1 MSTNVNAKAEVE
13 ETNKNSIRDLTIE
26 YENLPHMGFIETLR
40 IIARS
45 WSFVRF
51 FKWRFFIKWSLT
63 LLSLMFPVLVLPW
76 TLQIMIDHVVLG
88 NPIDSSSGYLGF
100 PAYMHPI
107 LDLMQDMSAF
117 EILIWLTASSFLLVI
132 FFGAYSNEQRDTSE
146 ADMQQGNDTATQQD
160 NWTHGG
166 FSFSGGITGYYEY
179 KMNSRLTQSV
189 NHLIRAKLFNRIQ
202 SLPIT
207 TLEDQRIGDAIY
219 RVMYD
224 TPSINQMFYE
234 IINRPTLSTILFIV
248 AMATMISAFPHVP
261 EVIWCAAA
269 IFPIYILITG
279 PFSSAMRK
287 VQEKSRLS
295 GSVTTSTIEE
305 GMDNILAVQSLGGD
319 DKERERFGA
328 DSKESFKRFRFTVF
342 VEILLANAQGLAGVL
357 ILTIAFWVVVSKVI
371 DGDLTPGNYGSLMF
385 YFGWMAGP
393 AISFATLW
401 IHLQRFAPGM
411 RRVFAL
417 MDLPVEEDLGDLT
430 INTIEDSVEVK
441 SAGLV
446 YPDGRRALQDVS
458 FEAKIGQIVAFVGPT
473 GSGKTSLAY
482 LLPRYH
488 MATEG
493 EVFIDSVNIRDIKI
507 ESLRSQITYVFQ
519 ETQLFSLSI
528 FKNICFGRPEA
539 SQAEVERVAKI
550 SGIHDF
556 IMSLPEGYE
565 TKLGSTAISKLS
577 VGQKQR
583 IAIAR
588 GLLRDSKILI
598 LDEPTSALDPET
610 EQYLVNALQEAS
622 KDRLVIIIAHRLSTI
637 AKADNIIFLE
647 DGSILEQGSPEELLR
662 KEDSHYRNY
671 VELQTDSS
679 KDE

>member
-1 MSTNVNAKAEVE
+1 MSSSNTDSQEFQQ
-13 ETNKNSIRDLTIE
+13 NSIRDLTAE
-26 YENLPHMGFIETLR
+26 YENIPHMGFVETLR
-40 IIARS
+40 ILARS

-51 FKWRFFIKWSLT
+51 FKIRFAVKWVLT
-63 LLSLMFPVLVLPW
+63 LISLMFPILVLPW

-88 NPIDSSSGYLGF
+88 NPIDSSTGYLGF
-100 PAYMHPI
+100 PAYLHPI
-107 LDLMQDMSAF
+107 LDLMQDMSAL
-117 EILIWLTASSFLLVI
+117 EILSWLTGSSFLLVI

-166 FSFSGGITGYYEY
+166 FSFSGGISGYYEY
-179 KMNSRLTQSV
+179 KMNSRLTQSI
-189 NHLIRAKLFNRIQ
+189 NHLIRAKLFHRIQ

-224 TPSINQMFYE
+224 SPSINQIFYE
-234 IINRPTLSTILFIV
+234 IINRPTLSTILFIA
-248 AMATMISAFPHVP
+248 AMATMMSAFPHVP
-261 EVIWCAAA
+261 EVVWCAAA

-279 PFSSAMRK
+279 PFSSAMRR
-287 VQEKSRLS
+287 VQEKSRHS

-319 DKERERFGA
+319 DKERERFGE
-328 DSKESFKRFRFTVF
+328 DSKESFKRFRFTVL
-342 VEILLANAQGLAGVL
+342 VEILLANAQGLGGVL
-357 ILTIAFWVVVSKVI
+357 ILTIAFWVVVSRVI

-417 MDLPVEEDLGDLT
+417 MDLPVEEDLGHLRIDT
-430 INTIEDSVEVK
+430 ISEDIAIK
-441 SAGLV
+441 GAGLV
-446 YPDGRRALQDVS
+446 YPDGRRALKDVS

-493 EVFIDSVNIRDIKI
+493 EVFIDGVDVRDIKI

-528 FKNICFGRPEA
+528 FDNICFGKPEA

-550 SGIHDF
+550 AGIHDF
-556 IMSLPEGYE
+556 IISLPEGYE
-565 TKLGSTAISKLS
+565 TKLGSTAVSKLS

-610 EQYLVNALQEAS
+610 EQYLVNALKEAS

-637 AKADNIIFLE
+637 ANADKIIFLE
-647 DGSILEQGSPEELLR
+647 DGVILEQGSPGELMR
-662 KEDSHYRNY
+662 NEDSHYRNY
-671 VELQTDSS
+671 VRLQTDLSA
-679 KDE
+679 D

>member
-1 MSTNVNAKAEVE
+1 MSSNL
-13 ETNKNSIRDLTIE
+13 NKDSQEFQQNSIRDLTAE
-26 YENLPHMGFIETLR
+26 YENIPHMGFVETLR
-40 IIARS
+40 ILARS

-51 FKWRFFIKWSLT
+51 FKIRFAVKWVLT
-63 LLSLMFPVLVLPW
+63 LISLMFPILVLPW

-88 NPIDSSSGYLGF
+88 NPIDSSTGYLGF
-100 PAYMHPI
+100 PTYLHPI
-107 LDLMQDMSAF
+107 LDLMQDMSAW
-117 EILIWLTASSFLLVI
+117 EILSWLTGSSFLLVI

-179 KMNSRLTQSV
+179 KMNSRLTQSI
-189 NHLIRAKLFNRIQ
+189 NHLIRAKLFHRIQ

-224 TPSINQMFYE
+224 SPSINQIFYE
-234 IINRPTLSTILFIV
+234 IINRPTLSTILFIA
-248 AMATMISAFPHVP
+248 AMATMMSAFPHVP
-261 EVIWCAAA
+261 EVVWCAAA

-279 PFSSAMRK
+279 PFSSAMRR
-287 VQEKSRLS
+287 VQERSRYS

-319 DKERERFGA
+319 DKERERFGE
-328 DSKESFKRFRFTVF
+328 DSKESFKRFRFTVL
-342 VEILLANAQGLAGVL
+342 VEILLANAQGLGGVL
-357 ILTIAFWVVVSKVI
+357 ILTIAFWVVVSRVI

-417 MDLPVEEDLGDLT
+417 MDLPVEEDLGHLRIDT
-430 INTIEDSVEVK
+430 ISENIAIK
-441 SAGLV
+441 GAGLV
-446 YPDGRRALQDVS
+446 YPDGRRALKDVS

-493 EVFIDSVNIRDIKI
+493 EVFIDGVDVRDVKI

-528 FKNICFGRPEA
+528 FDNICFGKPEA
-539 SQAEVERVAKI
+539 SQTEVERVAKI
-550 SGIHDF
+550 AGIHDF
-556 IMSLPEGYE
+556 IISLPEGYE
-565 TKLGSTAISKLS
+565 TKLGSTAVSKLS

-610 EQYLVNALQEAS
+610 EQYLVNALKEAS

-637 AKADNIIFLE
+637 ANADKIIFLE
-647 DGSILEQGSPEELLR
+647 DGVILEQGSPGELMR
-662 KEDSHYRNY
+662 NEDSHYRNY
-671 VELQTDSS
+671 VRLLTDLS
-679 KDE
+679 DD

>member
-1 MSTNVNAKAEVE
+1 
-13 ETNKNSIRDLTIE
+13 
-26 YENLPHMGFIETLR
+26 
-40 IIARS
+40 
-45 WSFVRF
+45 
-51 FKWRFFIKWSLT
+51 
-63 LLSLMFPVLVLPW
+63 
-76 TLQIMIDHVVLG
+76 
-88 NPIDSSSGYLGF
+88 
-100 PAYMHPI
+100 
-107 LDLMQDMSAF
+107 
-117 EILIWLTASSFLLVI
+117 
-132 FFGAYSNEQRDTSE
+132 
-146 ADMQQGNDTATQQD
+146 
-160 NWTHGG
+160 
-166 FSFSGGITGYYEY
+166 
-179 KMNSRLTQSV
+179 
-189 NHLIRAKLFNRIQ
+189 
-202 SLPIT
+202 
-207 TLEDQRIGDAIY
+207 
-219 RVMYD
+219 MYD
-224 TPSINQMFYE
+224 SPSINQIFYE

-279 PFSSAMRK
+279 PFSSAMRR
-287 VQEKSRLS
+287 VQERSRHS

-319 DKERERFGA
+319 DKERERFGE

-342 VEILLANAQGLAGVL
+342 VEILLANAQGLGGVL
-357 ILTIAFWVVVSKVI
+357 ILTLAFWLVI
-371 DGDLTPGNYGSLMF
+371 SRVIEGELTPGNYGSLMF
-385 YFGWMAGP
+385 FFGWMAGP

-430 INTIEDSVEVK
+430 IDTVEGSIEVK

-446 YPDGRRALQDVS
+446 YPDGRRALKDVS

-493 EVFIDSVNIRDIKI
+493 EVFIDRINVRDIKI

-528 FKNICFGRPEA
+528 FENICFGKPEA
-539 SQAEVERVAKI
+539 TQAEVERVAKI

-556 IMSLPEGYE
+556 IVSLPEGYE
-565 TKLGSTAISKLS
+565 TKLGTTAISKLS

-610 EQYLVNALQEAS
+610 EQYLVNALQEAA

-647 DGSILEQGSPEELLR
+647 DGSILEQGPPEELM
-662 KEDSHYRNY
+662 EIEGGHYRNY
-671 VELQTDSS
+671 VRLQTDFP
-679 KDE
+679 EEE

>member
-1 MSTNVNAKAEVE
+1 MSSNLNTDPQEAQ
-13 ETNKNSIRDLTIE
+13 KNSIRDLTVE
-26 YENLPHMGFIETLR
+26 YENIPHMGFVETLL
-40 IIARS
+40 ILARS

-51 FKWRFFIKWSLT
+51 FKIRFAVKWVLT
-63 LLSLMFPVLVLPW
+63 LLSLMFPILVLPW

-88 NPIDSSSGYLGF
+88 NPIDSSTGYLGF
-100 PAYMHPI
+100 PAYLHPI
-107 LDLMQDMSAF
+107 LDLMQDMSAW
-117 EILIWLTASSFLLVI
+117 EILSWLTGSSFLLVI

-179 KMNSRLTQSV
+179 KMNSRLTQSI
-189 NHLIRAKLFNRIQ
+189 NHLIRAKLFHRIQ

-224 TPSINQMFYE
+224 SPSINQIFYE
-234 IINRPTLSTILFIV
+234 IINRPTLSTILFIA
-248 AMATMISAFPHVP
+248 AMATMMSAFPHVP
-261 EVIWCAAA
+261 EVVWCAAA
-269 IFPIYILITG
+269 IFPMYILITG
-279 PFSSAMRK
+279 PFSSAMRR
-287 VQEKSRLS
+287 VQEKSRHS
-295 GSVTTSTIEE
+295 GSITTSTIEE
-305 GMDNILAVQSLGGD
+305 GMDNILAVQSLGGE
-319 DKERERFGA
+319 DKERERFGE
-328 DSKESFKRFRFTVF
+328 DSKESFKRFRFTVL
-342 VEILLANAQGLAGVL
+342 VEILLANAQGLGGVL
-357 ILTIAFWVVVSKVI
+357 ILTIAFWLVISRVI
-371 DGDLTPGNYGSLMF
+371 DGELTPGNYGSLMF
-385 YFGWMAGP
+385 FFGWMAGP

-417 MDLPVEEDLGDLT
+417 MDLPVEEDLGHLRIDT
-430 INTIEDSVEVK
+430 ISEDIEIK
-441 SAGLV
+441 GAGLV
-446 YPDGRRALQDVS
+446 YPDGRRALKDVS

-493 EVFIDSVNIRDIKI
+493 EVFIDGVDVRDIKI

-528 FKNICFGRPEA
+528 FDNICFGKPEA

-550 SGIHDF
+550 AGIHDF
-556 IMSLPEGYE
+556 IISLPEGYE

-610 EQYLVNALQEAS
+610 EQYLVNALKEAS

-637 AKADNIIFLE
+637 ANADKIIFLE
-647 DGSILEQGSPEELLR
+647 DGVILEQGSPGELMSN
-662 KEDSHYRNY
+662 EDSHYRNY
-671 VELQTDSS
+671 VRLQTDFSE
-679 KDE
+679 D

>member
-1 MSTNVNAKAEVE
+1 MSSNLNTDPQEAQ
-13 ETNKNSIRDLTIE
+13 KNSIRDLTVE
-26 YENLPHMGFIETLR
+26 YENIPHMGFVETLL
-40 IIARS
+40 ILARS

-51 FKWRFFIKWSLT
+51 FKIRFAVKWVLT
-63 LLSLMFPVLVLPW
+63 LLSLMFPILVLPW

-88 NPIDSSSGYLGF
+88 NPIDSSTGYLGF
-100 PAYMHPI
+100 PAYLHPI
-107 LDLMQDMSAF
+107 LDLMQDMSAW
-117 EILIWLTASSFLLVI
+117 EILSWLTGSSFLLVI

-179 KMNSRLTQSV
+179 KMNSRLTQSI
-189 NHLIRAKLFNRIQ
+189 NHLIRAKLFHRIQ

-224 TPSINQMFYE
+224 SPSINQIFYE
-234 IINRPTLSTILFIV
+234 IINRPTLSTILFIA
-248 AMATMISAFPHVP
+248 AMATMMSAFPHVP
-261 EVIWCAAA
+261 EVVWCAAA
-269 IFPIYILITG
+269 IFPMYILITG
-279 PFSSAMRK
+279 PFSSAMRR
-287 VQEKSRLS
+287 VQEKSRYS
-295 GSVTTSTIEE
+295 GSITTSTIEE
-305 GMDNILAVQSLGGD
+305 GMDNILAVQSLGGE
-319 DKERERFGA
+319 DKERERFGE
-328 DSKESFKRFRFTVF
+328 DSKESFKRFRFTVL
-342 VEILLANAQGLAGVL
+342 VEILLANAQGLGGVL
-357 ILTIAFWVVVSKVI
+357 ILTIAFWLVISRVI
-371 DGDLTPGNYGSLMF
+371 DGELTPGNYGSLMF
-385 YFGWMAGP
+385 FFGWMAGP

-417 MDLPVEEDLGDLT
+417 MDLPVEEDLGHLRIDT
-430 INTIEDSVEVK
+430 ISEDIEIK
-441 SAGLV
+441 GAGLV
-446 YPDGRRALQDVS
+446 YPDGRRALKDVS

-493 EVFIDSVNIRDIKI
+493 EVFIDGVDVRDIKI

-528 FKNICFGRPEA
+528 FDNICFGKPEA
-539 SQAEVERVAKI
+539 SQAEVEKVAKI
-550 SGIHDF
+550 AGIHDF
-556 IMSLPEGYE
+556 IISLPEGYE

-610 EQYLVNALQEAS
+610 EQYLVNALKEAS

-637 AKADNIIFLE
+637 ANADKIIFLE
-647 DGSILEQGSPEELLR
+647 DGVILEQGSPGELMSN
-662 KEDSHYRNY
+662 EDSHYRNY
-671 VELQTDSS
+671 VRLQTDFSE
-679 KDE
+679 D

>member
-1 MSTNVNAKAEVE
+1 MSSSNTDSQEFQQ
-13 ETNKNSIRDLTIE
+13 NSIRDLTAE
-26 YENLPHMGFIETLR
+26 YENIPHMGFVETLR
-40 IIARS
+40 ILARS

-51 FKWRFFIKWSLT
+51 FKIRFAIKWVLT
-63 LLSLMFPVLVLPW
+63 LISLMFPILVLPW

-88 NPIDSSSGYLGF
+88 NPIDSSTGYLGF
-100 PAYMHPI
+100 PAYLHPI
-107 LDLMQDMSAF
+107 LDLMQDMSAW
-117 EILIWLTASSFLLVI
+117 EILSWLTGSSFLLVI

-179 KMNSRLTQSV
+179 KMNSRLTQSI
-189 NHLIRAKLFNRIQ
+189 NHLIRAKLFHRIQ

-224 TPSINQMFYE
+224 SPSINQIFYE
-234 IINRPTLSTILFIV
+234 IINRPTLSTILFIA
-248 AMATMISAFPHVP
+248 AMATMMSAFPHVP
-261 EVIWCAAA
+261 EVVWCAAA

-279 PFSSAMRK
+279 PFSSAMRR
-287 VQEKSRLS
+287 VQEKSRHS

-319 DKERERFGA
+319 DKERERFGE
-328 DSKESFKRFRFTVF
+328 DSKESFKRFRFTVL
-342 VEILLANAQGLAGVL
+342 VEILLANAQGLGGVL
-357 ILTIAFWVVVSKVI
+357 ILTIAFWVVVSRVI

-417 MDLPVEEDLGDLT
+417 MDLPVEEDLGHLRIDT
-430 INTIEDSVEVK
+430 ISEDIAIK
-441 SAGLV
+441 GAGLV
-446 YPDGRRALQDVS
+446 YPDGRRALKDVS

-493 EVFIDSVNIRDIKI
+493 EVFIDGVDVRDIKI

-528 FKNICFGRPEA
+528 FDNICFGKPEA

-550 SGIHDF
+550 AGIHDF
-556 IMSLPEGYE
+556 IISLPEGYE
-565 TKLGSTAISKLS
+565 TKLGSTAVSKLS

-610 EQYLVNALQEAS
+610 EQYLVNALKEAS

-637 AKADNIIFLE
+637 ANADKIIFLE
-647 DGSILEQGSPEELLR
+647 DGVILEQGSPGELMSNEE
-662 KEDSHYRNY
+662 SHYRNY
-671 VELQTDSS
+671 VRLQTDLPE
-679 KDE
+679 D

>member
-1 MSTNVNAKAEVE
+1 MSSNLNTDSQEFQQ
-13 ETNKNSIRDLTIE
+13 NSIRDLTAE
-26 YENLPHMGFIETLR
+26 YENIPHMGFVETLR
-40 IIARS
+40 ILARS

-51 FKWRFFIKWSLT
+51 FKIRFAVKWVLT
-63 LLSLMFPVLVLPW
+63 LISLMFPILVLPW

-88 NPIDSSSGYLGF
+88 NPIDSSTGYLGF
-100 PAYMHPI
+100 PAYLHPI
-107 LDLMQDMSAF
+107 LDLMQDMSAW
-117 EILIWLTASSFLLVI
+117 EILSWLTGSSFLLVI

-179 KMNSRLTQSV
+179 KMNSRLTQSI
-189 NHLIRAKLFNRIQ
+189 NHLIRAKLFHRIQ

-224 TPSINQMFYE
+224 SPSINQIFYE
-234 IINRPTLSTILFIV
+234 IINRPTLSTILFIA
-248 AMATMISAFPHVP
+248 AMATMMSAFPHVP
-261 EVIWCAAA
+261 EVVWCAAA

-279 PFSSAMRK
+279 PFSSAMRR
-287 VQEKSRLS
+287 VQEKSRHS

-319 DKERERFGA
+319 DKERERFGE
-328 DSKESFKRFRFTVF
+328 DSKESFKRFRFTVL
-342 VEILLANAQGLAGVL
+342 VEILLANAQGLGGVL
-357 ILTIAFWVVVSKVI
+357 ILTIAFWVVVSRVI

-417 MDLPVEEDLGDLT
+417 MDLPVEEDLGHLRIDT
-430 INTIEDSVEVK
+430 ISEDIAIK
-441 SAGLV
+441 GAGLV
-446 YPDGRRALQDVS
+446 YPDGRRALKDVS

-493 EVFIDSVNIRDIKI
+493 EVFIDGVDVRDIKI

-528 FKNICFGRPEA
+528 FDNICFGKPEA

-550 SGIHDF
+550 AGIHDF
-556 IMSLPEGYE
+556 IISLPEGYE
-565 TKLGSTAISKLS
+565 TKLGSTAVSKLS

-610 EQYLVNALQEAS
+610 EQYLVNALKEAS

-637 AKADNIIFLE
+637 ANADKIIFLE
-647 DGSILEQGSPEELLR
+647 DGVILEQGSPGELMR
-662 KEDSHYRNY
+662 NEDSHYRNY
-671 VELQTDSS
+671 VRLQTDLPE
-679 KDE
+679 D

>member
-1 MSTNVNAKAEVE
+1 MSSNLNTDPQEAQ
-13 ETNKNSIRDLTIE
+13 KNSIRDLTVE
-26 YENLPHMGFIETLR
+26 YENIPHMGFVETLL
-40 IIARS
+40 ILARS

-51 FKWRFFIKWSLT
+51 FKIRFAVKWVLT
-63 LLSLMFPVLVLPW
+63 LLSLMFPILVLPW

-88 NPIDSSSGYLGF
+88 NPIDSSTGYLGF
-100 PAYMHPI
+100 PAYLHPI
-107 LDLMQDMSAF
+107 LDLMQDMSAW
-117 EILIWLTASSFLLVI
+117 EILSWLTGSSFLLVI

-179 KMNSRLTQSV
+179 KMNSRLTQSI
-189 NHLIRAKLFNRIQ
+189 NHLIRAKLFHRIQ

-224 TPSINQMFYE
+224 SPSINQIFYE
-234 IINRPTLSTILFIV
+234 IINRPTLSTILFIA
-248 AMATMISAFPHVP
+248 AMATMMSAFPHVP
-261 EVIWCAAA
+261 EVVWCAAA

-279 PFSSAMRK
+279 PFSSAMRR
-287 VQEKSRLS
+287 VQEKSRHS
-295 GSVTTSTIEE
+295 GSITTSTIEE
-305 GMDNILAVQSLGGD
+305 GMDNILAVQSLGGE
-319 DKERERFGA
+319 DKERERFGE
-328 DSKESFKRFRFTVF
+328 DSKESFKRFRFTVL
-342 VEILLANAQGLAGVL
+342 VEILLANAQGLGGVL
-357 ILTIAFWVVVSKVI
+357 ILTIAFWLVISRVI
-371 DGDLTPGNYGSLMF
+371 DGELTPGNYGSLMF
-385 YFGWMAGP
+385 FFGWMAGP

-417 MDLPVEEDLGDLT
+417 MDLPVEEDLGHLRIDT
-430 INTIEDSVEVK
+430 ISEDIEIK
-441 SAGLV
+441 GAGLV
-446 YPDGRRALQDVS
+446 YPDGRRALKDVS

-493 EVFIDSVNIRDIKI
+493 EVFIDGVDVRDIKI

-528 FKNICFGRPEA
+528 FDNICFGKPEA
-539 SQAEVERVAKI
+539 SQAEVEKVAKI
-550 SGIHDF
+550 AGIHDF
-556 IMSLPEGYE
+556 IISLPEGYE

-610 EQYLVNALQEAS
+610 EQFLVNALKEAS

-637 AKADNIIFLE
+637 ANADKIIFLE
-647 DGSILEQGSPEELLR
+647 DGVILEQGSPGELMSN
-662 KEDSHYRNY
+662 EDSHYRNY
-671 VELQTDSS
+671 VRLQTDFSE
-679 KDE
+679 D

>member
-1 MSTNVNAKAEVE
+1 MSSNL
-13 ETNKNSIRDLTIE
+13 NKDSQEFQQNSIRDLTAE
-26 YENLPHMGFIETLR
+26 YENIPHMGFVETLR
-40 IIARS
+40 ILARS

-51 FKWRFFIKWSLT
+51 FKIRFAIKWVLT
-63 LLSLMFPVLVLPW
+63 LISLMFPILVLPW

-88 NPIDSSSGYLGF
+88 NPIDSSTGYLGF
-100 PAYMHPI
+100 PAYLHPI
-107 LDLMQDMSAF
+107 LDLMQDMSAW
-117 EILIWLTASSFLLVI
+117 EILSWLTGSSFLLVI

-179 KMNSRLTQSV
+179 KMNSRLTQSI
-189 NHLIRAKLFNRIQ
+189 NHLIRAKLFHRIQ

-224 TPSINQMFYE
+224 SPSINQIFYE
-234 IINRPTLSTILFIV
+234 IINRPTLSTILFIA
-248 AMATMISAFPHVP
+248 AMATMMSAFPHVP
-261 EVIWCAAA
+261 EVVWCAAA

-279 PFSSAMRK
+279 PFSSAMRR
-287 VQEKSRLS
+287 VQEKSRHS

-319 DKERERFGA
+319 DKERERFGE
-328 DSKESFKRFRFTVF
+328 DSKESFKRFRFTVL
-342 VEILLANAQGLAGVL
+342 VEILLANAQGLGGVL
-357 ILTIAFWVVVSKVI
+357 ILTIAFWVVVSRVI

-417 MDLPVEEDLGDLT
+417 MDLPVEEDLGHLRIDT
-430 INTIEDSVEVK
+430 ISEDIAIK
-441 SAGLV
+441 GAGLV
-446 YPDGRRALQDVS
+446 YPDGRRALKDVS

-493 EVFIDSVNIRDIKI
+493 EVFIDGVDVRDIKI

-528 FKNICFGRPEA
+528 FDNICFGKPEA

-550 SGIHDF
+550 AGIHDF
-556 IMSLPEGYE
+556 IISLPEGYE
-565 TKLGSTAISKLS
+565 TKLGSTAVSKLS

-588 GLLRDSKILI
+588 GLLRESKILI

-610 EQYLVNALQEAS
+610 EQYLVNALKEAS

-637 AKADNIIFLE
+637 ANADKIIFLE
-647 DGSILEQGSPEELLR
+647 DGVILEQGSPGELMRNEE
-662 KEDSHYRNY
+662 SHYRNY
-671 VELQTDSS
+671 VRLQTDLPE
-679 KDE
+679 D

>member
-1 MSTNVNAKAEVE
+1 MSSSNTDSQEFQQ
-13 ETNKNSIRDLTIE
+13 NSIRDLTAE
-26 YENLPHMGFIETLR
+26 YENIPHMGFVETLR
-40 IIARS
+40 ILARS

-51 FKWRFFIKWSLT
+51 FKIRFAIKWVLT
-63 LLSLMFPVLVLPW
+63 LISLMFPILVLPW

-88 NPIDSSSGYLGF
+88 NPIDSSTGYLGF
-100 PAYMHPI
+100 PAYLHPI
-107 LDLMQDMSAF
+107 LDLMQDMSAL
-117 EILIWLTASSFLLVI
+117 EILSWLTGSSFLLVI

-166 FSFSGGITGYYEY
+166 FSFSGGISGYYEY
-179 KMNSRLTQSV
+179 KMNSRLTQSI
-189 NHLIRAKLFNRIQ
+189 NHLIRAKLFHRIQ

-224 TPSINQMFYE
+224 SPSINQIFYE
-234 IINRPTLSTILFIV
+234 IINRPTLSTILFIA
-248 AMATMISAFPHVP
+248 AMATMMSAFPHVP
-261 EVIWCAAA
+261 EVVWCAAA

-279 PFSSAMRK
+279 PFSSAMRR
-287 VQEKSRLS
+287 VQEKSRHS

-319 DKERERFGA
+319 DKERERFGE
-328 DSKESFKRFRFTVF
+328 DSKESFKRFRFTVL
-342 VEILLANAQGLAGVL
+342 VEILLANAQGLGGVL
-357 ILTIAFWVVVSKVI
+357 ILTIAFWVVVSRVI

-417 MDLPVEEDLGDLT
+417 MDLPVEEDLGHLRIDT
-430 INTIEDSVEVK
+430 ISEDIAIK
-441 SAGLV
+441 GAGLV
-446 YPDGRRALQDVS
+446 YPDGRRALKDVS

-493 EVFIDSVNIRDIKI
+493 EVFIDGVDVRDIKI

-528 FKNICFGRPEA
+528 FDNICFGKPEA
-539 SQAEVERVAKI
+539 SQAEVERVTKI
-550 SGIHDF
+550 AGIHDF
-556 IMSLPEGYE
+556 IISLPEGYE
-565 TKLGSTAISKLS
+565 TKLGSTAVSKLS

-610 EQYLVNALQEAS
+610 EQYLVNALKEAS

-637 AKADNIIFLE
+637 ANADKIIFLE
-647 DGSILEQGSPEELLR
+647 DGVILEQGSPGELMR
-662 KEDSHYRNY
+662 NEDSHYRNY
-671 VELQTDSS
+671 VRLQTDLSA
-679 KDE
+679 D

>member
-1 MSTNVNAKAEVE
+1 MSTNINKKPTK
-13 ETNKNSIRDLTIE
+13 TNENRSSNLTIE
-26 YENLPHMGFIETLR
+26 YENLPHLGFIETLR

-51 FKWRFFIKWSLT
+51 FKWRFLIKWTLT
-63 LLSLMFPVLVLPW
+63 LISLLFPVLVLPW

-88 NPIDSSSGYLGF
+88 MPIDGSSGYQGF

-107 LDLMQDMSAF
+107 LDLMQDMSAL
-117 EILIWLTASSFLLVI
+117 EILIWLTTSSFLLVI
-132 FFGAYSNEQRDTSE
+132 FFGAYSNEQRDTTE

-166 FSFSGGITGYYEY
+166 FSFSGGISGYYEY

-189 NHLIRAKLFNRIQ
+189 NHLIRAKLFHRIQ

-248 AMATMISAFPHVP
+248 AMATMVSAFPHVP

-269 IFPIYILITG
+269 VFPIYILVTG
-279 PFSSAMRK
+279 PFSSAMRR
-287 VQEKSRLS
+287 VQERSRHS
-295 GSVTTSTIEE
+295 GSQTTSTIEE

-319 DKERERFGA
+319 DKERERFGE
-328 DSKESFKRFRFTVF
+328 DSKESFKRFRFVTL
-342 VEILLANAQGLAGVL
+342 VEILLANAQLLAGTLV
-357 ILTIAFWVVVSKVI
+357 LTIAFWVVVSKVI
-371 DGDLTPGNYGSLMF
+371 DGELSPGNYGSLMF
-385 YFGWMAGP
+385 YFGWMQGP
-393 AISFATLW
+393 AVSFATLW
-401 IHLQRFAPGM
+401 IHLQRFVPGM

-417 MDLPVEEDLGDLT
+417 MDLPVEEDIGTLNIDT
-430 INTIEDSVEVK
+430 IQDSIEIK
-441 SAGLV
+441 GAGLV
-446 YPDGRRALQDVS
+446 YPDGRRALKDVS
-458 FEAKIGQIVAFVGPT
+458 FEAKIGEILAFVGPT

-482 LLPRYH
+482 LIPRYH
-488 MATEG
+488 SATEG
-493 EVFIDSVNIRDIKI
+493 EVLIDKINVSDINIR
-507 ESLRSQITYVFQ
+507 SLRNQVTYVFQ
-519 ETQLFSLSI
+519 ETQLFSSSI
-528 FKNICFGRPEA
+528 FENISFGKPEA
-539 SQAEVERVAKI
+539 SQAEVEKVAKI
-550 SGIHDF
+550 SGIHEF
-556 IMSLPEGYE
+556 IISLPDGYQ
-565 TKLGSTAISKLS
+565 TKLGSTSISKLS

-588 GLLRDSKILI
+588 GLLRDSKVLI

-610 EQYLVNALQEAS
+610 EEYLVHALQEAS

-637 AKADNIIFLE
+637 ANADKVIFLE
-647 DGSILEQGSPEELLR
+647 EGEIQESGSPKELLADKYSLYR
-662 KEDSHYRNY
+662 KY
-671 VELQTDSS
+671 VDLQTNLD
-679 KDE
+679 

>member
-1 MSTNVNAKAEVE
+1 MSSNLNTDPQEAQ
-13 ETNKNSIRDLTIE
+13 KNSIRDLTVE
-26 YENLPHMGFIETLR
+26 YENIPHMGFVETLL
-40 IIARS
+40 ILARS

-51 FKWRFFIKWSLT
+51 FKIRFAVKWVLT
-63 LLSLMFPVLVLPW
+63 LLSLMFPILVLPW

-88 NPIDSSSGYLGF
+88 NPIDSSTGYLGF
-100 PAYMHPI
+100 PAYLHPI
-107 LDLMQDMSAF
+107 LDLMQDMSAL
-117 EILIWLTASSFLLVI
+117 EILSWLTGSSFLLVI

-146 ADMQQGNDTATQQD
+146 ADKQQGNDTATQQD

-166 FSFSGGITGYYEY
+166 FSFSGGISGYYEY
-179 KMNSRLTQSV
+179 KMNSRLTQSI
-189 NHLIRAKLFNRIQ
+189 NHLIRAKLFHRIQ

-224 TPSINQMFYE
+224 SPSINQIFYE
-234 IINRPTLSTILFIV
+234 IINRPTLSTILFIA
-248 AMATMISAFPHVP
+248 AMATMMSAFPHVP
-261 EVIWCAAA
+261 EVVWCAAA

-279 PFSSAMRK
+279 PFSSAMRR
-287 VQEKSRLS
+287 VQEKSRHS
-295 GSVTTSTIEE
+295 GSITTSTIEE
-305 GMDNILAVQSLGGD
+305 GMDNILAVQSLGGE
-319 DKERERFGA
+319 DKERERFGE
-328 DSKESFKRFRFTVF
+328 DSKESFKRFRFTVL
-342 VEILLANAQGLAGVL
+342 VEILLANAQGLGGVL
-357 ILTIAFWVVVSKVI
+357 ILTIAFWLVISRVI
-371 DGDLTPGNYGSLMF
+371 DGELTPGNYGSLMF
-385 YFGWMAGP
+385 FFGWMAGP

-417 MDLPVEEDLGDLT
+417 MDLPVEEDLGHLRIDT
-430 INTIEDSVEVK
+430 ISEDIEIK
-441 SAGLV
+441 GAGLV
-446 YPDGRRALQDVS
+446 YPDGRRALKDVS

-493 EVFIDSVNIRDIKI
+493 EVFIDGVDVRDIKI

-528 FKNICFGRPEA
+528 FDNICFGKPEA

-550 SGIHDF
+550 AGIHDF
-556 IMSLPEGYE
+556 IISLPEGYE

-610 EQYLVNALQEAS
+610 EQFLVNALKEAS

-637 AKADNIIFLE
+637 ANADKIIFLE
-647 DGSILEQGSPEELLR
+647 DGVILEQGSPGELMSN
-662 KEDSHYRNY
+662 EDSHYRNY
-671 VELQTDSS
+671 VRLQTDFSE
-679 KDE
+679 D

>member
-1 MSTNVNAKAEVE
+1 MSSSNTDSQEFQQ
-13 ETNKNSIRDLTIE
+13 NSIRDLTAE
-26 YENLPHMGFIETLR
+26 YENIPHMGFVETLR
-40 IIARS
+40 ILARS

-51 FKWRFFIKWSLT
+51 FKIRFAIKWVLT
-63 LLSLMFPVLVLPW
+63 LISLMFPILVLPW

-88 NPIDSSSGYLGF
+88 NPIDSSTGYLGF
-100 PAYMHPI
+100 PAYLHPI
-107 LDLMQDMSAF
+107 LDLMQDMSAW
-117 EILIWLTASSFLLVI
+117 EILSWLTGSSFLLVI

-179 KMNSRLTQSV
+179 KMNSRLTQSI
-189 NHLIRAKLFNRIQ
+189 NHLIRAKLFHRIQ

-224 TPSINQMFYE
+224 SPSINQIFYE
-234 IINRPTLSTILFIV
+234 IINRPTLSTILFIA
-248 AMATMISAFPHVP
+248 AMATMMSAFPHVP
-261 EVIWCAAA
+261 EVVWCAAA

-279 PFSSAMRK
+279 PFSSAMRR
-287 VQEKSRLS
+287 VQEKSRHS

-319 DKERERFGA
+319 DKERERFGE
-328 DSKESFKRFRFTVF
+328 DSKESFKRFRFTVL
-342 VEILLANAQGLAGVL
+342 VEILLANAQGLGGVL
-357 ILTIAFWVVVSKVI
+357 ILTIAFWVVVSRVI

-417 MDLPVEEDLGDLT
+417 MDLPVEEDLGHLRIDT
-430 INTIEDSVEVK
+430 ISEDIAIK
-441 SAGLV
+441 GAGLV
-446 YPDGRRALQDVS
+446 YPDGRRALKDVS

-493 EVFIDSVNIRDIKI
+493 EVFIDGVDVRDIKI

-528 FKNICFGRPEA
+528 FDNICFGKPEA
-539 SQAEVERVAKI
+539 SQAEVERVTKI
-550 SGIHDF
+550 AGIHDF
-556 IMSLPEGYE
+556 IISLPEGYE
-565 TKLGSTAISKLS
+565 TKLGSTAVSKLS

-610 EQYLVNALQEAS
+610 EQYLVNALKEAS

-637 AKADNIIFLE
+637 ANADKIIFLE
-647 DGSILEQGSPEELLR
+647 DGVILEQGSPGELMSNEE
-662 KEDSHYRNY
+662 SHYRNY
-671 VELQTDSS
+671 VRLQTDLPE
-679 KDE
+679 D

>member
-1 MSTNVNAKAEVE
+1 
-13 ETNKNSIRDLTIE
+13 
-26 YENLPHMGFIETLR
+26 
-40 IIARS
+40 
-45 WSFVRF
+45 
-51 FKWRFFIKWSLT
+51 
-63 LLSLMFPVLVLPW
+63 
-76 TLQIMIDHVVLG
+76 
-88 NPIDSSSGYLGF
+88 
-100 PAYMHPI
+100 
-107 LDLMQDMSAF
+107 MQDMSAL
-117 EILIWLTASSFLLVI
+117 EILSWLTGSSFLLVI

-179 KMNSRLTQSV
+179 KMNSRLTQSI
-189 NHLIRAKLFNRIQ
+189 NHLIRAKLFHRIQ

-224 TPSINQMFYE
+224 SPSINQIFYE
-234 IINRPTLSTILFIV
+234 IINRPTLSTILFIA
-248 AMATMISAFPHVP
+248 AMATMMSAFPHVP
-261 EVIWCAAA
+261 EVVWCAAA

-279 PFSSAMRK
+279 PFSSAMRR
-287 VQEKSRLS
+287 VQEKSRHS

-319 DKERERFGA
+319 DKERERFGE
-328 DSKESFKRFRFTVF
+328 DSKESFKRFRFTVL
-342 VEILLANAQGLAGVL
+342 VEILLANAQGLGGVL
-357 ILTIAFWVVVSKVI
+357 ILTIAFWVVVSRVI

-417 MDLPVEEDLGDLT
+417 MDLPVEEDLGHLRIDT
-430 INTIEDSVEVK
+430 ISEDIAIK
-441 SAGLV
+441 GAGLV
-446 YPDGRRALQDVS
+446 YPDGRRALKDVS

-493 EVFIDSVNIRDIKI
+493 EVFIDGVDVRDIKI

-528 FKNICFGRPEA
+528 FDNICFGKPEA

-550 SGIHDF
+550 AGIHDF
-556 IMSLPEGYE
+556 IISLPEGYE
-565 TKLGSTAISKLS
+565 TKLGSTAVSKLS

-610 EQYLVNALQEAS
+610 EQYLVNALKEAS

-637 AKADNIIFLE
+637 ANADKIIFLE
-647 DGSILEQGSPEELLR
+647 DGVILEQGSPGELMRNEE
-662 KEDSHYRNY
+662 SHYRNY
-671 VELQTDSS
+671 VRLQTDLPE
-679 KDE
+679 D

>member
-1 MSTNVNAKAEVE
+1 MSSNLNTDPQEAQ
-13 ETNKNSIRDLTIE
+13 KNSIRDLTVE
-26 YENLPHMGFIETLR
+26 YENIPHMGFVETLL
-40 IIARS
+40 ILARS

-51 FKWRFFIKWSLT
+51 FKIRFAVKWVLT
-63 LLSLMFPVLVLPW
+63 LLSLMFPILVLPW

-88 NPIDSSSGYLGF
+88 NPIDSSTGYLGF
-100 PAYMHPI
+100 PAYLHPI
-107 LDLMQDMSAF
+107 LDLMQDMSAW
-117 EILIWLTASSFLLVI
+117 EILSWLTGSSFLLVI

-179 KMNSRLTQSV
+179 KMNSRLTQSI
-189 NHLIRAKLFNRIQ
+189 NHLIRAKLFHRIQ

-224 TPSINQMFYE
+224 SPSINQIFYE
-234 IINRPTLSTILFIV
+234 IINRPTLSTILFIA
-248 AMATMISAFPHVP
+248 AMATMMSAFPHVP
-261 EVIWCAAA
+261 EVVWCAAA
-269 IFPIYILITG
+269 IFPMYILITG
-279 PFSSAMRK
+279 PFSSAMRR
-287 VQEKSRLS
+287 VQEKSRHS
-295 GSVTTSTIEE
+295 GSITTSTIEE
-305 GMDNILAVQSLGGD
+305 GMDNILAVQSLGGE
-319 DKERERFGA
+319 DKERERFGE
-328 DSKESFKRFRFTVF
+328 DSKESFKRFRFTVL
-342 VEILLANAQGLAGVL
+342 VEILLANAQGLGGVL
-357 ILTIAFWVVVSKVI
+357 ILTIAFWLVISRVI
-371 DGDLTPGNYGSLMF
+371 DGELTPGNYGSLMF
-385 YFGWMAGP
+385 FFGWMAGP

-417 MDLPVEEDLGDLT
+417 MDLPVEEDLGHLRIDT
-430 INTIEDSVEVK
+430 ISEDIEIK
-441 SAGLV
+441 GAGLV
-446 YPDGRRALQDVS
+446 YPDGRRALKDVS

-493 EVFIDSVNIRDIKI
+493 EVFIDGVDVRDIKI

-528 FKNICFGRPEA
+528 FDNICFGKPEA

-550 SGIHDF
+550 AGIHDF
-556 IMSLPEGYE
+556 IISLPGGYE

-610 EQYLVNALQEAS
+610 EQYLVNALKEAS

-637 AKADNIIFLE
+637 ANADKIIFLE
-647 DGSILEQGSPEELLR
+647 DGVILEQGSPGELMSN
-662 KEDSHYRNY
+662 EDSHYRNY
-671 VELQTDSS
+671 VRLQTDLPE
-679 KDE
+679 D

>member
-1 MSTNVNAKAEVE
+1 MSSSNTDSQEFQQ
-13 ETNKNSIRDLTIE
+13 NSIRDLTAE
-26 YENLPHMGFIETLR
+26 YENIPHMGFVETLR
-40 IIARS
+40 ILARS

-51 FKWRFFIKWSLT
+51 FKIRFAVKWVLT
-63 LLSLMFPVLVLPW
+63 LISLMFPILVLPW

-88 NPIDSSSGYLGF
+88 NPIDSSTGYLGF
-100 PAYMHPI
+100 PAYLHPI
-107 LDLMQDMSAF
+107 LDLMQDMSAW
-117 EILIWLTASSFLLVI
+117 EILSWLTGSSFLLVI

-179 KMNSRLTQSV
+179 KMNSRLTQSI
-189 NHLIRAKLFNRIQ
+189 NHLIRAKLFHRIQ

-224 TPSINQMFYE
+224 SPSINQIFYE
-234 IINRPTLSTILFIV
+234 IINRPTLSTILFIA
-248 AMATMISAFPHVP
+248 AMATMMSAFPHVP
-261 EVIWCAAA
+261 EVVWCAAA

-279 PFSSAMRK
+279 PFSSAMRR
-287 VQEKSRLS
+287 VQEKSRHS

-319 DKERERFGA
+319 DKERERFGE

-342 VEILLANAQGLAGVL
+342 VEILLANAQGLGGVL
-357 ILTIAFWVVVSKVI
+357 ILTIAFWVVVTRVI

-417 MDLPVEEDLGDLT
+417 MDLPVEEDLGHLRIDT
-430 INTIEDSVEVK
+430 ISEDIAIK
-441 SAGLV
+441 GAGLV
-446 YPDGRRALQDVS
+446 YPDGRRALKDVS

-493 EVFIDSVNIRDIKI
+493 EVFIDGVDVRDIKI

-528 FKNICFGRPEA
+528 FDNICFGKPEA

-550 SGIHDF
+550 AGIHDF
-556 IMSLPEGYE
+556 IISLPEGYE
-565 TKLGSTAISKLS
+565 TKLGSTAVSKLS

-610 EQYLVNALQEAS
+610 EQYLVNALKEAS

-637 AKADNIIFLE
+637 ANADKIIFLE
-647 DGSILEQGSPEELLR
+647 DGVILEQGSPGELMRNEE
-662 KEDSHYRNY
+662 SHYRNY
-671 VELQTDSS
+671 VRLQTDLPE
-679 KDE
+679 D

>member
-1 MSTNVNAKAEVE
+1 MSSSNTDSQEFQQ
-13 ETNKNSIRDLTIE
+13 NSIRDLTAE
-26 YENLPHMGFIETLR
+26 YENIPHMGFVETLR
-40 IIARS
+40 ILARS

-51 FKWRFFIKWSLT
+51 FKIRFAIKWVLT
-63 LLSLMFPVLVLPW
+63 LISLMFPILVLPW

-88 NPIDSSSGYLGF
+88 NPIDGSTGYLGF
-100 PAYMHPI
+100 PAYLHPI
-107 LDLMQDMSAF
+107 LDLMQDMSAL
-117 EILIWLTASSFLLVI
+117 EILSWLTGSSFLLVI

-166 FSFSGGITGYYEY
+166 FSFSGGISGYYEY
-179 KMNSRLTQSV
+179 KMNSRLTQSI
-189 NHLIRAKLFNRIQ
+189 NHLIRAKLFHRIQ

-224 TPSINQMFYE
+224 SPSINQIFYE
-234 IINRPTLSTILFIV
+234 IINRPTLSTILFIA
-248 AMATMISAFPHVP
+248 AMATMMSAFPHVP
-261 EVIWCAAA
+261 EVVWCAAA

-279 PFSSAMRK
+279 PFSSVMRR
-287 VQEKSRLS
+287 VQERSRHS

-319 DKERERFGA
+319 DKERERFGE
-328 DSKESFKRFRFTVF
+328 DSKESFKRFRFTVL
-342 VEILLANAQGLAGVL
+342 VEILLANAQGLGGVL
-357 ILTIAFWVVVSKVI
+357 ILTIAFWVVVSRVI

-417 MDLPVEEDLGDLT
+417 MDLPVEEDLGHLRIDT
-430 INTIEDSVEVK
+430 ISEDIAIK
-441 SAGLV
+441 GAGLV
-446 YPDGRRALQDVS
+446 YPDGRRALKDVS

-493 EVFIDSVNIRDIKI
+493 EVFIDGVDVRDIKI

-528 FKNICFGRPEA
+528 FDNICFGKPEA

-550 SGIHDF
+550 AGIHDF
-556 IMSLPEGYE
+556 IISLPEGYE
-565 TKLGSTAISKLS
+565 TKLGSTAVSKLS

-610 EQYLVNALQEAS
+610 EQYLVNALKEAS

-637 AKADNIIFLE
+637 ANADKIIFLE
-647 DGSILEQGSPEELLR
+647 DGVILEQGSPGELMR
-662 KEDSHYRNY
+662 NEDSHYRNY
-671 VELQTDSS
+671 VRLQTDLSA
-679 KDE
+679 D

>member
-1 MSTNVNAKAEVE
+1 MSSSNTDSQEFQQ
-13 ETNKNSIRDLTIE
+13 NSIRDLTAE
-26 YENLPHMGFIETLR
+26 YENIPHMGFVETLR
-40 IIARS
+40 ILARS

-51 FKWRFFIKWSLT
+51 FKIRFAIKWVLT
-63 LLSLMFPVLVLPW
+63 LLSLMFPILVLPW

-88 NPIDSSSGYLGF
+88 NPIDSSTGYLGF
-100 PAYMHPI
+100 PAYLHPI
-107 LDLMQDMSAF
+107 LDLMQDMSAW
-117 EILIWLTASSFLLVI
+117 EILSWLTGSSFLLVI

-179 KMNSRLTQSV
+179 KMNSRLTQSI
-189 NHLIRAKLFNRIQ
+189 NHLIRAKLFHRIQ

-224 TPSINQMFYE
+224 SPSINQIFYE
-234 IINRPTLSTILFIV
+234 IINRPTLSTILFIA
-248 AMATMISAFPHVP
+248 AMATMMSAFPHVP
-261 EVIWCAAA
+261 EVVWCAAA

-279 PFSSAMRK
+279 PFSSAMRR
-287 VQEKSRLS
+287 VQEKSRHS

-319 DKERERFGA
+319 DKERERFGE
-328 DSKESFKRFRFTVF
+328 DSKESFKRFRFTVL
-342 VEILLANAQGLAGVL
+342 VEILLANAQGLGGVL
-357 ILTIAFWVVVSKVI
+357 ILTIAFWVVVSRVI

-417 MDLPVEEDLGDLT
+417 MDLPVEEDLGHLRIDT
-430 INTIEDSVEVK
+430 ISEDIAIK
-441 SAGLV
+441 GAGLV
-446 YPDGRRALQDVS
+446 YPDGRRALKDVS

-493 EVFIDSVNIRDIKI
+493 EVFIDGVDVRDIKI

-528 FKNICFGRPEA
+528 FDNICFGKPEA

-550 SGIHDF
+550 AGIHDF
-556 IMSLPEGYE
+556 IISLPEGYE
-565 TKLGSTAISKLS
+565 TKLGSTAVSKLS

-610 EQYLVNALQEAS
+610 EQYLVNALKEAS

-637 AKADNIIFLE
+637 ANADKIIFLE
-647 DGSILEQGSPEELLR
+647 DGVILEQGSPGELMRNEE
-662 KEDSHYRNY
+662 SHYRNY
-671 VELQTDSS
+671 VRLQTDLPE
-679 KDE
+679 D

>member
-1 MSTNVNAKAEVE
+1 MSSNLNTDPQEAQ
-13 ETNKNSIRDLTIE
+13 KNSIRDLTVE
-26 YENLPHMGFIETLR
+26 YENIPHMGFVETLL
-40 IIARS
+40 ILARS

-51 FKWRFFIKWSLT
+51 FKIRFAVKWVLT
-63 LLSLMFPVLVLPW
+63 LLSLMFPILVLPW

-88 NPIDSSSGYLGF
+88 NPIDSSTGYLGF
-100 PAYMHPI
+100 PAYLHPI
-107 LDLMQDMSAF
+107 LDLMQDMSAW
-117 EILIWLTASSFLLVI
+117 EILSWLTGSSFLLVI

-179 KMNSRLTQSV
+179 KMNSRLTQSI
-189 NHLIRAKLFNRIQ
+189 NHLIRAKLFHRIQ

-224 TPSINQMFYE
+224 SPSINQIFYE
-234 IINRPTLSTILFIV
+234 IINRPTLSTILFIA
-248 AMATMISAFPHVP
+248 AMATMMSAFPHVP
-261 EVIWCAAA
+261 EVVWCAAA

-279 PFSSAMRK
+279 PFSSAMRR
-287 VQEKSRLS
+287 VQEKSRHS
-295 GSVTTSTIEE
+295 GSITTSTIEE
-305 GMDNILAVQSLGGD
+305 GMDNILAVQSLGGE
-319 DKERERFGA
+319 DKERERFGE
-328 DSKESFKRFRFTVF
+328 DSKESFKRFRFTVL
-342 VEILLANAQGLAGVL
+342 VEILLANAQGLGGVL
-357 ILTIAFWVVVSKVI
+357 ILTIAFWLVISRVI
-371 DGDLTPGNYGSLMF
+371 DGELTPGNYGSLMF
-385 YFGWMAGP
+385 FFGWMAGP

-417 MDLPVEEDLGDLT
+417 MDLPVEEDLGHLRIDT
-430 INTIEDSVEVK
+430 ISEDIEIK
-441 SAGLV
+441 GAGLV
-446 YPDGRRALQDVS
+446 YPDGRRALKDVS

-493 EVFIDSVNIRDIKI
+493 EVFIDGIDVRDIKI

-528 FKNICFGRPEA
+528 FDNICFGKPEA

-550 SGIHDF
+550 AGIHDF
-556 IMSLPEGYE
+556 IISLPEGYE

-610 EQYLVNALQEAS
+610 EQFLVNALKEAS

-637 AKADNIIFLE
+637 ANADKIIFLE
-647 DGSILEQGSPEELLR
+647 DGVILEQGSPGELMR
-662 KEDSHYRNY
+662 NEDSHYRNY
-671 VELQTDSS
+671 VRLQTDLSA
-679 KDE
+679 D

>member
-1 MSTNVNAKAEVE
+1 MSINLNAKAE
-13 ETNKNSIRDLTIE
+13 ETDKSSIRDLTIE
-26 YENLPHMGFIETLR
+26 YENLPHMGFVETLR
-40 IIARS
+40 ILARS

-88 NPIDSSSGYLGF
+88 NPIDGSSGYLGF

-117 EILIWLTASSFLLVI
+117 EILVWLTASSFLLVI

-179 KMNSRLTQSV
+179 KMNSRLTQSI
-189 NHLIRAKLFNRIQ
+189 NHLIRAKLFHRIQ

-224 TPSINQMFYE
+224 SPSINQIFYE

-248 AMATMISAFPHVP
+248 AMATMMSAFPHVP

-279 PFSSAMRK
+279 PFSSAMRR
-287 VQEKSRLS
+287 VQEKSRHS

-319 DKERERFGA
+319 DQERERFGE

-342 VEILLANAQGLAGVL
+342 VEILLANAQGLGGVL
-357 ILTIAFWVVVSKVI
+357 ILTIAFWVVVSRVI

-417 MDLPVEEDLGDLT
+417 MDLPVEEDLGHLRIDT
-430 INTIEDSVEVK
+430 INEDIEIK
-441 SAGLV
+441 GAGLV
-446 YPDGRRALQDVS
+446 YPDGRRALKDVS
-458 FEAKIGQIVAFVGPT
+458 FEAKIGQIMAFVGPT

-493 EVFIDSVNIRDIKI
+493 EVFIDGVDVRDIKI

-528 FKNICFGRPEA
+528 FENICFGKPEA

-550 SGIHDF
+550 AGIHDF
-556 IMSLPEGYE
+556 IISLPEGYE
-565 TKLGSTAISKLS
+565 TKLGSTAVSKLS

-588 GLLRDSKILI
+588 GLLRESKILI

-610 EQYLVNALQEAS
+610 EQYLVNALKEAS

-637 AKADNIIFLE
+637 ANADKIIFLE
-647 DGSILEQGSPEELLR
+647 DGVILEQGSPGELMRNEE
-662 KEDSHYRNY
+662 SHDRNY
-671 VELQTDSS
+671 VRLQPDLSA
-679 KDE
+679 E

>member
-1 MSTNVNAKAEVE
+1 MSTNINKKPTK
-13 ETNKNSIRDLTIE
+13 TNENRFSNLTIE
-26 YENLPHMGFIETLR
+26 YENLPHLGFIETLR

-51 FKWRFFIKWSLT
+51 FKWRFLIKWTLT
-63 LLSLMFPVLVLPW
+63 LISLLFPVLVLPW

-88 NPIDSSSGYLGF
+88 MPIDGSSGYQGF

-107 LDLMQDMSAF
+107 LDLMQDMSAL

-132 FFGAYSNEQRDTSE
+132 FFGAYSNEQRDTTE

-166 FSFSGGITGYYEY
+166 FSFSGGISGYYEY

-189 NHLIRAKLFNRIQ
+189 NHLIRAKLFHRIQ

-248 AMATMISAFPHVP
+248 AMATMVSAFPHVP

-269 IFPIYILITG
+269 VFPIYILVTG
-279 PFSSAMRK
+279 PFSSAMRR
-287 VQEKSRLS
+287 VQERSRHS
-295 GSVTTSTIEE
+295 GSLTTSTIEE

-319 DKERERFGA
+319 DKERERFGE
-328 DSKESFKRFRFTVF
+328 DSKESFKRFRFVTL
-342 VEILLANAQGLAGVL
+342 VEILLANAQLLAGTLV
-357 ILTIAFWVVVSKVI
+357 LTIAFWVVVSKVI
-371 DGDLTPGNYGSLMF
+371 DGELSPGNYGSLMF
-385 YFGWMAGP
+385 YFGWMQGP
-393 AISFATLW
+393 AVSFATLW
-401 IHLQRFAPGM
+401 IHLQRFVPGM

-417 MDLPVEEDLGDLT
+417 MDLPVEEDIGTLNIDT
-430 INTIEDSVEVK
+430 IQDSIEIK
-441 SAGLV
+441 GAGLV
-446 YPDGRRALQDVS
+446 YPDGRRALKDVS
-458 FEAKIGQIVAFVGPT
+458 FEAKIGEILAFVGPT

-482 LLPRYH
+482 LIPRYH
-488 MATEG
+488 SATEG
-493 EVFIDSVNIRDIKI
+493 EVLIDKINVSDIKI
-507 ESLRSQITYVFQ
+507 GSLRNQVTYVFQ
-519 ETQLFSLSI
+519 ETQLFSSSI
-528 FKNICFGRPEA
+528 FENISFGKPEA
-539 SQAEVERVAKI
+539 SQVEVEKVAKI
-550 SGIHDF
+550 SGIHEF
-556 IMSLPEGYE
+556 IMSLPDGYQ
-565 TKLGSTAISKLS
+565 TKLGSTSISKLS

-588 GLLRDSKILI
+588 GLLRDSKVLI

-610 EQYLVNALQEAS
+610 EEYLVHALQEAS

-637 AKADNIIFLE
+637 ANADKVIFLE
-647 DGSILEQGSPEELLR
+647 DGEIQETGSPKELLADKDSLYR
-662 KEDSHYRNY
+662 KY
-671 VELQTDSS
+671 VDLQTNSN
-679 KDE
+679 

>member
-1 MSTNVNAKAEVE
+1 MSSSNTDSQEFQQ
-13 ETNKNSIRDLTIE
+13 NSIRDLTAE
-26 YENLPHMGFIETLR
+26 YENIPHMGFVETLR
-40 IIARS
+40 ILARS

-51 FKWRFFIKWSLT
+51 FKIRFAIKWVLT
-63 LLSLMFPVLVLPW
+63 LISLMFPILVLPW

-88 NPIDSSSGYLGF
+88 NPIDSSTGYLGF
-100 PAYMHPI
+100 PAYLHPI
-107 LDLMQDMSAF
+107 LDLMQDMSAL
-117 EILIWLTASSFLLVI
+117 EILSWLTGSSFLLVI

-166 FSFSGGITGYYEY
+166 FSFSGGISGYYEY
-179 KMNSRLTQSV
+179 KMNSRLTQSI
-189 NHLIRAKLFNRIQ
+189 NHLIRAKLFHRIQ

-224 TPSINQMFYE
+224 SPSINQIFYE
-234 IINRPTLSTILFIV
+234 IINRPTLSTILFIA
-248 AMATMISAFPHVP
+248 AMATMMSAFPHVP
-261 EVIWCAAA
+261 EVVWCAAA

-279 PFSSAMRK
+279 PFSSAMRR
-287 VQEKSRLS
+287 VQEKSRHS

-319 DKERERFGA
+319 DKERERFGE
-328 DSKESFKRFRFTVF
+328 DSKESFKRFRFTVL
-342 VEILLANAQGLAGVL
+342 VEILLANAQGLGGVL
-357 ILTIAFWVVVSKVI
+357 ILTIAFWVVVSRVI

-417 MDLPVEEDLGDLT
+417 MDLPVEEDLGHLRIDT
-430 INTIEDSVEVK
+430 ISEDIAIK
-441 SAGLV
+441 GAGLV
-446 YPDGRRALQDVS
+446 YPDGRRALKDVS

-493 EVFIDSVNIRDIKI
+493 EVFIDGVDVRDIKI

-528 FKNICFGRPEA
+528 FDNICFGKPEA

-550 SGIHDF
+550 AGIHDF
-556 IMSLPEGYE
+556 IISLPEGYE
-565 TKLGSTAISKLS
+565 TKLGSTAVSKLS

-610 EQYLVNALQEAS
+610 EQFLVNALKEAS

-637 AKADNIIFLE
+637 ANADKIIFLE
-647 DGSILEQGSPEELLR
+647 DGVILEQGSPRELMR
-662 KEDSHYRNY
+662 NEDSHYRNY
-671 VELQTDSS
+671 VRLQTDLSA
-679 KDE
+679 D

>member
-1 MSTNVNAKAEVE
+1 MNSNLNTDSQEFQQ
-13 ETNKNSIRDLTIE
+13 NSIRDLTAE
-26 YENLPHMGFIETLR
+26 YENIPHMGFVETLR
-40 IIARS
+40 ILARS

-51 FKWRFFIKWSLT
+51 FKIRFAIKWVLT
-63 LLSLMFPVLVLPW
+63 LISLMFPILVLPW

-88 NPIDSSSGYLGF
+88 NPIDSSTGYLGF
-100 PAYMHPI
+100 PAYLHPI
-107 LDLMQDMSAF
+107 LDLMQDMSAW
-117 EILIWLTASSFLLVI
+117 EILSWLTGSSFLLVI

-179 KMNSRLTQSV
+179 KMNSRLTQSI
-189 NHLIRAKLFNRIQ
+189 NHLIRAKLFHRIQ

-224 TPSINQMFYE
+224 SPSINQIFYE
-234 IINRPTLSTILFIV
+234 IINRPTLSTILFIA
-248 AMATMISAFPHVP
+248 AMATMMSAFPHVP
-261 EVIWCAAA
+261 EVVWCAAA

-279 PFSSAMRK
+279 PFSSAMRR
-287 VQEKSRLS
+287 VQEKSRHS

-319 DKERERFGA
+319 DKERERFGE
-328 DSKESFKRFRFTVF
+328 DSKESFKRFRFTVL
-342 VEILLANAQGLAGVL
+342 VEILLANAQGLGGVL
-357 ILTIAFWVVVSKVI
+357 ILTIAFWVVVSRVI

-417 MDLPVEEDLGDLT
+417 MDLPVEEDLGHLRIDT
-430 INTIEDSVEVK
+430 ISEDIAIK
-441 SAGLV
+441 GAGLV
-446 YPDGRRALQDVS
+446 YPDGRRALKDVS

-493 EVFIDSVNIRDIKI
+493 EVFIDGVDVRDIKI

-528 FKNICFGRPEA
+528 FDNICFGKPEA
-539 SQAEVERVAKI
+539 SQAEVERVTKI
-550 SGIHDF
+550 AGIHDF
-556 IMSLPEGYE
+556 IISLPEGYE
-565 TKLGSTAISKLS
+565 TKLGSTAVSKLS

-610 EQYLVNALQEAS
+610 EQYLVNALKEAS

-637 AKADNIIFLE
+637 ANADKIIFLE
-647 DGSILEQGSPEELLR
+647 DGVILEQGSPGELMRNEE
-662 KEDSHYRNY
+662 SHYRNY
-671 VELQTDSS
+671 VRLQTDLPE
-679 KDE
+679 D

>member
-1 MSTNVNAKAEVE
+1 MSSNLNTDPQEAQ
-13 ETNKNSIRDLTIE
+13 KNSIRDLTVE
-26 YENLPHMGFIETLR
+26 YENIPHMGFVETLL
-40 IIARS
+40 ILARS

-51 FKWRFFIKWSLT
+51 FKIRFAVKWVLT
-63 LLSLMFPVLVLPW
+63 LLSLMFPILVLPW

-88 NPIDSSSGYLGF
+88 NPIDSSTGYLGF
-100 PAYMHPI
+100 PAYLHPI
-107 LDLMQDMSAF
+107 LDLMQDMSAW
-117 EILIWLTASSFLLVI
+117 EILSWLTGSSFLLVI

-166 FSFSGGITGYYEY
+166 FSFSGGISGYYEY
-179 KMNSRLTQSV
+179 KMNSRLTQSI
-189 NHLIRAKLFNRIQ
+189 NHLIRAKLFHRIQ

-224 TPSINQMFYE
+224 SPSINQIFYE
-234 IINRPTLSTILFIV
+234 IINRPTLSTILFIA
-248 AMATMISAFPHVP
+248 AMATMMSAFPHVP
-261 EVIWCAAA
+261 EVVWCAAA

-279 PFSSAMRK
+279 PFSSAMRR
-287 VQEKSRLS
+287 VQEKSRHS
-295 GSVTTSTIEE
+295 GSITTSTIEE
-305 GMDNILAVQSLGGD
+305 GMDNILAVQSLGGE
-319 DKERERFGA
+319 DKERERFGE
-328 DSKESFKRFRFTVF
+328 DSKESFKRFRFTVL
-342 VEILLANAQGLAGVL
+342 VEILLANAQGLGGVL
-357 ILTIAFWVVVSKVI
+357 ILTIAFWLVISRVI
-371 DGDLTPGNYGSLMF
+371 DGELTPGNYGSLMF
-385 YFGWMAGP
+385 FFGWMAGP

-417 MDLPVEEDLGDLT
+417 MDLPVEEDLGHLRIDT
-430 INTIEDSVEVK
+430 ISEDIEIK
-441 SAGLV
+441 GAGLV
-446 YPDGRRALQDVS
+446 YPDGRRALKDVS

-493 EVFIDSVNIRDIKI
+493 EVFIDGVDVRDIKI

-528 FKNICFGRPEA
+528 FDNICFGKPEA

-550 SGIHDF
+550 AGIHDF
-556 IMSLPEGYE
+556 IISLPEGYE

-610 EQYLVNALQEAS
+610 EQFLVNALKEAS

-637 AKADNIIFLE
+637 ANADKIIFLE
-647 DGSILEQGSPEELLR
+647 DGVILEQGSPGELMSN
-662 KEDSHYRNY
+662 EDSHYRNY
-671 VELQTDSS
+671 VRLQTDLPE
-679 KDE
+679 D

>member
-1 MSTNVNAKAEVE
+1 MSSSNTDSQEFQQ
-13 ETNKNSIRDLTIE
+13 NSIRDLTAE
-26 YENLPHMGFIETLR
+26 YENIPHMGFVETLR
-40 IIARS
+40 ILARS

-51 FKWRFFIKWSLT
+51 FKIRFAIKWVLT
-63 LLSLMFPVLVLPW
+63 LISLMFPILVLPW

-88 NPIDSSSGYLGF
+88 NPIDSSTGYLGF
-100 PAYMHPI
+100 PAYLHPI
-107 LDLMQDMSAF
+107 LDLMQDMSAW
-117 EILIWLTASSFLLVI
+117 EILSWLTGSSFLLVI

-179 KMNSRLTQSV
+179 KMNSRLTQSI
-189 NHLIRAKLFNRIQ
+189 NHLIRAKLFHRIQ

-224 TPSINQMFYE
+224 SPSINQIFYE
-234 IINRPTLSTILFIV
+234 IINRPTLSTILFIA
-248 AMATMISAFPHVP
+248 AMATMMSAFPHVP
-261 EVIWCAAA
+261 EVVWCAAA

-279 PFSSAMRK
+279 PFSSAMRR
-287 VQEKSRLS
+287 VQEKSRHS

-319 DKERERFGA
+319 DKERERFGE
-328 DSKESFKRFRFTVF
+328 DSKESFKRFRFTVL
-342 VEILLANAQGLAGVL
+342 VEILLANAQGLGGVL
-357 ILTIAFWVVVSKVI
+357 ILTIAFWVVVSRVI

-417 MDLPVEEDLGDLT
+417 MDLPVEEDLGHLRIDT
-430 INTIEDSVEVK
+430 ISEDIAIK
-441 SAGLV
+441 GAGLV
-446 YPDGRRALQDVS
+446 YPDGRRALKDVS

-493 EVFIDSVNIRDIKI
+493 EVFIDGVDVRDIKI

-528 FKNICFGRPEA
+528 FDNICFGKPEA

-550 SGIHDF
+550 AGIHDF
-556 IMSLPEGYE
+556 IISLPEGYE
-565 TKLGSTAISKLS
+565 TKLGSTAVSKLS

-610 EQYLVNALQEAS
+610 EQYLVNALKEAS

-637 AKADNIIFLE
+637 ANADKIIFLE
-647 DGSILEQGSPEELLR
+647 DGVILEQGSPGELMR
-662 KEDSHYRNY
+662 NEDSHYRNY
-671 VELQTDSS
+671 VRLQTDLSA
-679 KDE
+679 D

>member
-1 MSTNVNAKAEVE
+1 MSSSNTDSQEFQQ
-13 ETNKNSIRDLTIE
+13 NSIRDLTAE
-26 YENLPHMGFIETLR
+26 YENIPHMGFVETLR
-40 IIARS
+40 ILARS

-51 FKWRFFIKWSLT
+51 FKIRFAIKWVLT
-63 LLSLMFPVLVLPW
+63 LISFMFPILVLPW

-88 NPIDSSSGYLGF
+88 NPIDSSTGYLGF
-100 PAYMHPI
+100 PAYLHPI
-107 LDLMQDMSAF
+107 LDLMQDMSAW
-117 EILIWLTASSFLLVI
+117 EILSWLTGSSFLLVI

-179 KMNSRLTQSV
+179 KMNSRLTQSI
-189 NHLIRAKLFNRIQ
+189 NHLIRAKLFHRIQ

-224 TPSINQMFYE
+224 SPSINQIFYE
-234 IINRPTLSTILFIV
+234 IINRPTLSTILFIA
-248 AMATMISAFPHVP
+248 AMATMMSAFPHVP
-261 EVIWCAAA
+261 EVVWCAAA

-279 PFSSAMRK
+279 PFSSAMRR
-287 VQEKSRLS
+287 VQEISRHS
-295 GSVTTSTIEE
+295 GSLTTSTIEE
-305 GMDNILAVQSLGGD
+305 GMDNILAGQSLGGD
-319 DKERERFGA
+319 DKDRERFGE
-328 DSKESFKRFRFTVF
+328 DSKESFKRFRFTVL
-342 VEILLANAQGLAGVL
+342 VEILLANAQGLGGVL
-357 ILTIAFWVVVSKVI
+357 ILTIAFWVVVSRVI

-417 MDLPVEEDLGDLT
+417 MDLPVEEDLGHLRIDT
-430 INTIEDSVEVK
+430 ISEDIAIK
-441 SAGLV
+441 GAGLV
-446 YPDGRRALQDVS
+446 YPDGRRALKDVS

-493 EVFIDSVNIRDIKI
+493 EVFIDGVDVRDIKI

-528 FKNICFGRPEA
+528 FDNICFGKPEA

-550 SGIHDF
+550 AGIHDF
-556 IMSLPEGYE
+556 IISLPEGYE
-565 TKLGSTAISKLS
+565 TKLGSTAVSKLS

-610 EQYLVNALQEAS
+610 EQYLVNALKEAS

-637 AKADNIIFLE
+637 ANADKIIFLE
-647 DGSILEQGSPEELLR
+647 DGVILEQGSPGELMSNEE
-662 KEDSHYRNY
+662 SHYRNY
-671 VELQTDSS
+671 VRLQTDSS
-679 KDE
+679 ED

>member
-1 MSTNVNAKAEVE
+1 MSSNLNTDPQEAQ
-13 ETNKNSIRDLTIE
+13 KNSIRDLTVE
-26 YENLPHMGFIETLR
+26 YENIPHMGFVETLL
-40 IIARS
+40 ILARS

-51 FKWRFFIKWSLT
+51 FKIRFAVKWVLT
-63 LLSLMFPVLVLPW
+63 LLSLMFPILVLPW

-88 NPIDSSSGYLGF
+88 NPIDSSTGYLGF
-100 PAYMHPI
+100 PAYLHPI
-107 LDLMQDMSAF
+107 LDLMQDMSAW
-117 EILIWLTASSFLLVI
+117 EILSWLTGSSFLLVI

-179 KMNSRLTQSV
+179 KMNSRLTQSI
-189 NHLIRAKLFNRIQ
+189 NHLIRAKLFHRIQ

-224 TPSINQMFYE
+224 SPSINQIFYE
-234 IINRPTLSTILFIV
+234 IINRPTLSTILFIA
-248 AMATMISAFPHVP
+248 AMATMMSAFPHVP
-261 EVIWCAAA
+261 EVVWCAAA
-269 IFPIYILITG
+269 IFPMYILITG
-279 PFSSAMRK
+279 PFSSAMRR
-287 VQEKSRLS
+287 VQEKSRHS
-295 GSVTTSTIEE
+295 GSITTSTIEE
-305 GMDNILAVQSLGGD
+305 GMDNILAVQSLGGE
-319 DKERERFGA
+319 DKERERFGE
-328 DSKESFKRFRFTVF
+328 DSKESFKRFRFTVL
-342 VEILLANAQGLAGVL
+342 VEILLANAQGLGGVL
-357 ILTIAFWVVVSKVI
+357 ILTIAFWLVISRVI
-371 DGDLTPGNYGSLMF
+371 DGELTPGNYGSLMF
-385 YFGWMAGP
+385 FFGWMAGP

-417 MDLPVEEDLGDLT
+417 MDLPVEEDLGHLRIDT
-430 INTIEDSVEVK
+430 ISEDIEIK
-441 SAGLV
+441 GAGLV
-446 YPDGRRALQDVS
+446 YPDGRRALKDVS

-493 EVFIDSVNIRDIKI
+493 EVFIDGVDVRDIKI

-528 FKNICFGRPEA
+528 FDNICFGKPEA

-550 SGIHDF
+550 AGIHDF
-556 IMSLPEGYE
+556 IISLPEGYE

-610 EQYLVNALQEAS
+610 EQFLVNALKEAS

-637 AKADNIIFLE
+637 ANADKIIFLE
-647 DGSILEQGSPEELLR
+647 DGVILEQGSPGELMSN
-662 KEDSHYRNY
+662 EDSHYRNY
-671 VELQTDSS
+671 VRLQTDFSE
-679 KDE
+679 D

>member
-1 MSTNVNAKAEVE
+1 MNSNSNTDSQEFQ
-13 ETNKNSIRDLTIE
+13 KNSIRDLTVE
-26 YENLPHMGFIETLR
+26 YENIPHMGFVETLR
-40 IIARS
+40 ILARS

-51 FKWRFFIKWSLT
+51 FKIRFAIKWVLT
-63 LLSLMFPVLVLPW
+63 LISLMFPILVLPW

-88 NPIDSSSGYLGF
+88 NPIDSSTGYLGF
-100 PAYMHPI
+100 PAYLHPI
-107 LDLMQDMSAF
+107 LDLMQDMSAL
-117 EILIWLTASSFLLVI
+117 EILSWLTGSSFLLVI

-179 KMNSRLTQSV
+179 KMNSRLTQSI
-189 NHLIRAKLFNRIQ
+189 NHLIRAKLFHRIQ

-224 TPSINQMFYE
+224 SPSINQIFYE
-234 IINRPTLSTILFIV
+234 IINRPTLSTILFIA
-248 AMATMISAFPHVP
+248 AMATMMSAFPHVP
-261 EVIWCAAA
+261 EVVWCAAA

-279 PFSSAMRK
+279 PFSSAMRR
-287 VQEKSRLS
+287 VQEKSRHS

-319 DKERERFGA
+319 DKERERFGE
-328 DSKESFKRFRFTVF
+328 DSKESFKRFRFTVL
-342 VEILLANAQGLAGVL
+342 VEILLANAQGLGGVL
-357 ILTIAFWVVVSKVI
+357 ILTIAFWVVVSRVI

-417 MDLPVEEDLGDLT
+417 MDLPVEEDLGHLRIDT
-430 INTIEDSVEVK
+430 ISEDIAIK
-441 SAGLV
+441 GAGLV
-446 YPDGRRALQDVS
+446 YPDGRRALKDVS

-493 EVFIDSVNIRDIKI
+493 EVFIDGVDVRDIKI

-528 FKNICFGRPEA
+528 FDNICFGKPEA

-550 SGIHDF
+550 AGIHDF
-556 IMSLPEGYE
+556 IISLPEGYE
-565 TKLGSTAISKLS
+565 TKLGSTAVSKLS

-610 EQYLVNALQEAS
+610 EQYLVNALKEAS

-637 AKADNIIFLE
+637 ANADKIIFLE
-647 DGSILEQGSPEELLR
+647 DGVILEQGSPGELMR
-662 KEDSHYRNY
+662 NEDSHYRNY
-671 VELQTDSS
+671 VRLQTDLSE
-679 KDE
+679 D

>member
-1 MSTNVNAKAEVE
+1 MSSSKTDSQEFHQ
-13 ETNKNSIRDLTIE
+13 NSIRDLTAE
-26 YENLPHMGFIETLR
+26 YENIPHMGFVETLR
-40 IIARS
+40 ILARS

-51 FKWRFFIKWSLT
+51 FKIRFAVKWVLT
-63 LLSLMFPVLVLPW
+63 LISLMFPILVLPW

-88 NPIDSSSGYLGF
+88 NPIDSSTGYLGF
-100 PAYMHPI
+100 PAYLHPI
-107 LDLMQDMSAF
+107 LDLMQDMSAL
-117 EILIWLTASSFLLVI
+117 EILSWLTGSSFLLVI

-179 KMNSRLTQSV
+179 KMNSRLTQSI
-189 NHLIRAKLFNRIQ
+189 NHLIRAKLFHRIQ

-224 TPSINQMFYE
+224 SPSINQIFYE
-234 IINRPTLSTILFIV
+234 IINRPTLSTILFIA
-248 AMATMISAFPHVP
+248 AMATMMSAFPHVP
-261 EVIWCAAA
+261 EVVWCAAA

-279 PFSSAMRK
+279 PFSSVMRR
-287 VQEKSRLS
+287 VQERSRHS

-319 DKERERFGA
+319 DKERERFGE
-328 DSKESFKRFRFTVF
+328 DSKESFKRFRFTVL
-342 VEILLANAQGLAGVL
+342 VEILLANAQGLGGVL
-357 ILTIAFWVVVSKVI
+357 ILTIAFWVVVSRVI

-417 MDLPVEEDLGDLT
+417 MDLPVEEDLGHLRIDT
-430 INTIEDSVEVK
+430 ISEDIAIK
-441 SAGLV
+441 GAGLV
-446 YPDGRRALQDVS
+446 YPDGRRALKDVS

-493 EVFIDSVNIRDIKI
+493 EVFIDGVDVRDIKI

-528 FKNICFGRPEA
+528 FDNICFGKPEA

-550 SGIHDF
+550 AGIHDF
-556 IMSLPEGYE
+556 IISLPEGYE
-565 TKLGSTAISKLS
+565 TKLGSTAVSKLS

-610 EQYLVNALQEAS
+610 EQYLVNALKEAS

-637 AKADNIIFLE
+637 ANADKIIFLE
-647 DGSILEQGSPEELLR
+647 DGVILEQGSPGELMRNEE
-662 KEDSHYRNY
+662 SHYRNY
-671 VELQTDSS
+671 VRLQTDLPE
-679 KDE
+679 D

>member
-1 MSTNVNAKAEVE
+1 MSSSNTDSQEFQQ
-13 ETNKNSIRDLTIE
+13 NSIRDLTAE
-26 YENLPHMGFIETLR
+26 YENIPHMGFVETLR
-40 IIARS
+40 ILARS

-51 FKWRFFIKWSLT
+51 FKIRFAVKWVLT
-63 LLSLMFPVLVLPW
+63 LISLMFPILVLPW

-88 NPIDSSSGYLGF
+88 NPIDSSTGYLGF
-100 PAYMHPI
+100 PSYLHPI
-107 LDLMQDMSAF
+107 LDLMQDMSAW
-117 EILIWLTASSFLLVI
+117 EILSWLTGSSFLLVI

-179 KMNSRLTQSV
+179 KMNSRLTQSI
-189 NHLIRAKLFNRIQ
+189 NHLIRAKLFHRIQ

-224 TPSINQMFYE
+224 SPSINQIFYE
-234 IINRPTLSTILFIV
+234 IINRPTLSTILFIA
-248 AMATMISAFPHVP
+248 AMATMMSAFPHVP
-261 EVIWCAAA
+261 EVVWCAAA

-279 PFSSAMRK
+279 PFSSAMRRVK
-287 VQEKSRLS
+287 ERSRHS

-319 DKERERFGA
+319 DKERERFGE
-328 DSKESFKRFRFTVF
+328 DSKESFKRFRFTVL
-342 VEILLANAQGLAGVL
+342 VEILLANAQGLGGVL
-357 ILTIAFWVVVSKVI
+357 ILTIAFWVVVSRVI

-417 MDLPVEEDLGDLT
+417 MDLPVEEDLGHLRIDT
-430 INTIEDSVEVK
+430 INEDIEIK
-441 SAGLV
+441 GAGLV
-446 YPDGRRALQDVS
+446 YPDGRRALKDVS

-493 EVFIDSVNIRDIKI
+493 EVFIDGVDVRDIKI

-528 FKNICFGRPEA
+528 FDNICFGKPEA

-550 SGIHDF
+550 AGIHDF
-556 IMSLPEGYE
+556 IISLPEGYE
-565 TKLGSTAISKLS
+565 TKLGSTAVSKLS

-610 EQYLVNALQEAS
+610 EQYLVNALKEAS

-637 AKADNIIFLE
+637 ANADKIIFLE
-647 DGSILEQGSPEELLR
+647 DGVILEQGSPGELMRNEE
-662 KEDSHYRNY
+662 SHYRNY
-671 VELQTDSS
+671 VRLQTDLPE
-679 KDE
+679 D

>member
-1 MSTNVNAKAEVE
+1 MSSSNTDSQEFQQ
-13 ETNKNSIRDLTIE
+13 NSIRDLTAE
-26 YENLPHMGFIETLR
+26 YENIPHMGFVETLR
-40 IIARS
+40 ILARS

-51 FKWRFFIKWSLT
+51 FKIRFAIKWVLT
-63 LLSLMFPVLVLPW
+63 LISLMFPILVLPW

-88 NPIDSSSGYLGF
+88 NPIDSSTGYLGF
-100 PAYMHPI
+100 PAYLHPI
-107 LDLMQDMSAF
+107 LDLMQDMSAL
-117 EILIWLTASSFLLVI
+117 EILSWLTGSSFLLVI

-179 KMNSRLTQSV
+179 KMNSRLTQSI
-189 NHLIRAKLFNRIQ
+189 NHLIRAKLFHRIQ

-224 TPSINQMFYE
+224 SPSINQIFYE
-234 IINRPTLSTILFIV
+234 IINRPTLSTILFIA
-248 AMATMISAFPHVP
+248 AMATMMSAFPHVP
-261 EVIWCAAA
+261 EVVWCAAA

-279 PFSSAMRK
+279 PFSSAMRR
-287 VQEKSRLS
+287 VQEKSRHS

-319 DKERERFGA
+319 DKERERFGE
-328 DSKESFKRFRFTVF
+328 DSKESFKRFRFTVL
-342 VEILLANAQGLAGVL
+342 VEILLANAQGLGGVL
-357 ILTIAFWVVVSKVI
+357 ILTIAFWVVVSRVI

-417 MDLPVEEDLGDLT
+417 MDLPVEEDLGHLRIDT
-430 INTIEDSVEVK
+430 ISEDIAIK
-441 SAGLV
+441 GAGLV
-446 YPDGRRALQDVS
+446 YPDGRRALKDVS

-493 EVFIDSVNIRDIKI
+493 EVFIDGVDVRDIKI

-528 FKNICFGRPEA
+528 FDNICFGKPEA

-550 SGIHDF
+550 AGIHDF
-556 IMSLPEGYE
+556 IISLPEGYE
-565 TKLGSTAISKLS
+565 TKLGSTAVSKLS

-610 EQYLVNALQEAS
+610 EQYLVNALKEAS

-637 AKADNIIFLE
+637 ANADKIIFLE
-647 DGSILEQGSPEELLR
+647 DGVILEQGSPGELMR
-662 KEDSHYRNY
+662 NEDSHYRNY
-671 VELQTDSS
+671 VRLQTDLSA
-679 KDE
+679 D

>member
-1 MSTNVNAKAEVE
+1 MSSSNTDSQEFQQ
-13 ETNKNSIRDLTIE
+13 NSIRDLTAE
-26 YENLPHMGFIETLR
+26 YENLPHMGFVETLR
-40 IIARS
+40 ILARS

-51 FKWRFFIKWSLT
+51 FKIRFAIKWVLT
-63 LLSLMFPVLVLPW
+63 LLSLMFPILVLPW

-88 NPIDSSSGYLGF
+88 NPIDSSTGYLGF
-100 PAYMHPI
+100 PAYLHPI
-107 LDLMQDMSAF
+107 LDLMQDMSAW
-117 EILIWLTASSFLLVI
+117 EILSWLTGSSFLLVI

-179 KMNSRLTQSV
+179 KMNSRLTQSI
-189 NHLIRAKLFNRIQ
+189 NHLIRAKLFHRIQ

-224 TPSINQMFYE
+224 SPSINQIFYE
-234 IINRPTLSTILFIV
+234 IINRPTLSTILFIA
-248 AMATMISAFPHVP
+248 AMATMMSAFPHVP
-261 EVIWCAAA
+261 EVVWCAAA

-279 PFSSAMRK
+279 PFSSAMRR
-287 VQEKSRLS
+287 VQEKSRHS

-319 DKERERFGA
+319 DQERERFGE

-342 VEILLANAQGLAGVL
+342 VEILLANAQGLGGVL
-357 ILTIAFWVVVSKVI
+357 ILTIAFWVVVSRVI

-417 MDLPVEEDLGDLT
+417 MDLPVEEDLGHLRIDT
-430 INTIEDSVEVK
+430 ISEDIAIK
-441 SAGLV
+441 GAGLV
-446 YPDGRRALQDVS
+446 YPDGRRALKDVS

-493 EVFIDSVNIRDIKI
+493 EVFIDGVDVRDIKI

-528 FKNICFGRPEA
+528 FDNICFGKPEA
-539 SQAEVERVAKI
+539 SQTEVERVAKI
-550 SGIHDF
+550 AGIHDF
-556 IMSLPEGYE
+556 IVSLPEGYE

-588 GLLRDSKILI
+588 GLLRESKILI

-610 EQYLVNALQEAS
+610 EQYLVNALKEAS

-637 AKADNIIFLE
+637 ANADKIIFLE
-647 DGSILEQGSPEELLR
+647 DGVILEQGSPGELMSNEE
-662 KEDSHYRNY
+662 SHYRNY
-671 VELQTDSS
+671 VRLQTDLPE
-679 KDE
+679 D